1 MKKIIKFMFLFILL
15 IFNTSC
21 SQKRNYSMEF
31 NEGLFKYEGEPLLFY
46 KGMIDD
52 EEKEIYLEQ
61 IELEITKINIIDYMK
76 DTSNTMV
83 NIANHPFKK
92 RYRGILKMQFSCTEL
107 RQYDFTFSYIS
118 VIPDRYYI
126 YPLTTG
132 INGEDIKLIFRF
144 YKRYDKEFDVRD
156 YYFDIGERH
165 YVNEKSVYFAEQKI
179 YHLRYQDY

>member
-92 RYRGILKMQFSCTEL
+92 NIEEY
-107 RQYDFTFSYIS
+107 
-118 VIPDRYYI
+118 
-126 YPLTTG
+126 
-132 INGEDIKLIFRF
+132 
-144 YKRYDKEFDVRD
+144 
-156 YYFDIGERH
+156 
-165 YVNEKSVYFAEQKI
+165 
-179 YHLRYQDY
+179 